1 MNRKLDGRVAI
12 VTGGAQG
19 IGGATARRLASDGAQ
34 TIIVDLNEELAR
46 QNVARIEAEGGRASV
61 YLGDVTKQETA
72 IGMVAEAMEQHGRLD
87 ILVQN
92 AFPVGEDAFGGGV
105 TDTDFE
111 SWRAALSVLLDAVFL
126 GAKYAVPAMQ
136 ESGPAPGFDSSP
148 YAEYGLHEGPPPQM
162 EVGRIVNMSS
172 IHGLLQASGVAA
184 YDAGKAAVIGLTR
197 QMAVEYGPIGI
208 TVNAIAPGHIITEK
222 LQKLWEEMSNP
233 AGYRL
238 FELQYPVR
246 RTGLP
251 EDVANGIAF
260 LCSSEASFITGVV
273 LPIDGGHSIQ
283 LQENLVV
290 EMKDYIQQ
298 NPGLKTHFD
307 EWGAHLRRE

>member
-1 MNRKLDGRVAI
+1 MSSRLEGRVAI

-19 IGGATARRLASDGAQ
+19 IGGATARRLAQDGAH
-34 TIIVDLNEELAR
+34 TIIVDLNEELAT
-46 QNVARIEAEGGRASV
+46 QNVARIEAAGGSAQV
-61 YLGDVTKQETA
+61 YLGDVTKEETA
-72 IGMVAEAMEQHGRLD
+72 RGMVVEAMSRGRLD

-92 AFPVGEDAFGGGV
+92 AFPVGEGTFGGGV
-105 TDTDFE
+105 TGIALED
-111 SWRAALSVLLDAVFL
+111 WRAAMSVLLDAVFL
-126 GAKYAVPAMQ
+126 GAKHAVPAM
-136 ESGPAPGFDSSP
+136 EKSGPAPGFDASP
-148 YAEYGLHEGPPPQM
+148 YGEYGLHEGAPPPM

-172 IHGLLQASGVAA
+172 IHGLLQASGVPA

-197 QMAVEYGPIGI
+197 QMAVEYGPTGI

-246 RTGLP
+246 RMGRP
-251 EDVANGIAF
+251 EDVANGVAF
-260 LCSSEASFITGVV
+260 LCSSEASFITGVT
-273 LPIDGGHSIQ
+273 LPIDGGHSVQ
-283 LQENLVV
+283 LQENIVV
-290 EMKDYIQQ
+290 EMKDFIQE

-307 EWGAHLRRE
+307 EWGADLRRR

>member
-1 MNRKLDGRVAI
+1 MSNRLEGRVAI

-19 IGGATARRLASDGAQ
+19 IGGATARRLAEDGASVL
-34 TIIVDLNEELAR
+34 IVDLAEELAAE
-46 QNVARIEAEGGRASV
+46 NVRRIDAEGGIASLFV
-61 YLGDVTKQETA
+61 GDVTKSETA
-72 IGMVAEAMEQHGRLD
+72 IGMVAAAGDRYGRLD

-92 AFPVGEDAFGGGV
+92 AFPVGEGSFGGGV
-105 TDTDFE
+105 TDIDFE
-111 SWRAALSVLLDAVFL
+111 SWRGALSVLLDAVFL

-136 ESGPAPGFDSSP
+136 ASGPAPGFDPEP
-148 YAEYGLHEGPPPQM
+148 YAEYGLHEGPPPPM

-172 IHGLLQASGVAA
+172 IHGLLQAAGVPA
-184 YDAGKAAVIGLTR
+184 YDAGKAAVIGLTK
-197 QMAVEYGPIGI
+197 QMAIDYGPTGI

-222 LQKLWEEMSNP
+222 LQKLWEQMSNP

-251 EDVANGIAF
+251 QDVANGVAF
-260 LCSSEASFITGVV
+260 LCSPEASFITGVV

-283 LQENLVV
+283 LVENAVV

-298 NPGLKTHFD
+298 NPDLKTHFD
-307 EWGAHLRRE
+307 EWGAKQCRL